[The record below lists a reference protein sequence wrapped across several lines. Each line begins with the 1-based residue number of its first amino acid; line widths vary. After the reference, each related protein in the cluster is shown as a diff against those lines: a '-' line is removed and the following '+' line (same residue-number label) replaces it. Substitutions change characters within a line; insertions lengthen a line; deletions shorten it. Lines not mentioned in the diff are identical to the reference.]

1 MVCSLAWKSREMLA
15 DGYLKYK
22 RGKMYFQLLVV
33 SFTGEMM
40 KEMVQLFGLKFR
52 KQFLKQWLR
61 VNQMGVDSSD
71 EKNNRD

>member
-1 MVCSLAWKSREMLA
+1 MLA